1 MHGRHSRTGANNR
14 TASVL
19 EADDDRLEAFVD
31 AFNASPPHHQSL
43 ERSPYGRVDAKWFRC
58 LLTSVFQP
66 IVDAKTSRVVG
77 HEALVRCRAA
87 NDVSLSPWGIFSL
100 AGTPGDLVT
109 LDRLC
114 RTLHT
119 LNYLSQVRDGLSL
132 FVNVQMGLL
141 RAVQRGFGR
150 DFEERL
156 ACLGIRPSNVVIELP
171 AEAVAQRTLMTQA
184 IRDYQSRGYRVALA
198 YPQGGERW
206 LQGLR
211 GVRADI
217 VKIDQR
223 GLRDPVSA
231 REAATAIHD
240 ARAVALAEKIET
252 AEQEARAR
260 GAGFDLLQGCRRRT
274 GCLRCTLRR
283 ISCLPCSCSDAK
295 AQHRQPPAY
304 FCPTR

>member
-1 MHGRHSRTGANNR
+1 MYGRDSGSGANKR
-14 TASVL
+14 TASAV
-19 EADDDRLEAFVD
+19 EAGDDRLEAFVE
-31 AFNASPPHHQSL
+31 AFNASLPHHQSL
-43 ERSPYGRVDAKWFRC
+43 ERSPHGRVDAKWFRC

-66 IVDAKTSRVVG
+66 IVDAKTSRIIG
-77 HEALVRCRAA
+77 HEALVRCRGAG
-87 NDVSLSPWGIFSL
+87 DVSLSPWGIFSL
-100 AGTPGDLVT
+100 AGTPGDLVA

-132 FVNVQMGLL
+132 FVNVQIGLL
-141 RAVQRGFGR
+141 KAVQRGFGK

-156 ACLGIRPSNVVIELP
+156 ACVGIRPGSVVIELP
-171 AEAVAQRTLMTQA
+171 PEAVARRTLLTQA

-231 REAATAIHD
+231 REATAAIHD
-240 ARAVALAEKIET
+240 ACALALVEKIET

-260 GAGFDLLQGCRRRT
+260 EAGFDLLQGFQ
-274 GCLRCTLRR
+274 LA
-283 ISCLPCSCSDAK
+283 I
-295 AQHRQPPAY
+295 PAAVPETHASADLLASLLM
-304 FCPTR
+304 F